1 MYIPWY
7 VSYLIYRNCVL
18 ILADNY
24 CYSSSLIVLEKWQGI
39 YSLSLLIPVHK
50 DEFLYNFYKT
60 SLSFWVMLLQSYTLT
75 WSAKSLFQPTIGTS
89 KYKALIGKS
98 LKRSITHPTV
108 KHRLYNWLNVIKIKH
123 FQSFA
128 ILKSGCRRGTLYFL
142 KDKHCVFVDPLN
154 VFRVAEV
161 LIDVLLE
168 FSKRFLKL
176 GNSV

>member
-1 MYIPWY
+1 
-7 VSYLIYRNCVL
+7 
-18 ILADNY
+18 
-24 CYSSSLIVLEKWQGI
+24 
-39 YSLSLLIPVHK
+39 
-50 DEFLYNFYKT
+50 
-60 SLSFWVMLLQSYTLT
+60 MLLQSYTLT

-154 VFRVAEV
+154 VFRIAEV

-176 GNSV
+176 GNSVQGKSGVVFLLSLRDKRLYVWWTFMLEKFSRCQI